1 MNELTKPMP
10 PEELRAAISKAANEL
25 YLTVFSQYGKYVNL
39 KASLEENLLTL
50 LTEQNQLA
58 FQNRIK
64 RRVRAAGFP
73 QTKTMEMFQMTKDIL
88 PNLNFDEVLELTTCK
103 FIDDKIDVCAFSP
116 SGHGK
121 THLALAIGYEAVKRG
136 YTVRFR
142 RASDLINEMAEAQS
156 EKKLSDYIRLMT
168 RCSLL
173 IVDEVG
179 YFDYDA
185 AASSLLFQI
194 IGARY
199 ETGSTF
205 YTSNQMFSEW
215 GKFIGKDTLA
225 KAIVSRIAHNAV
237 LLDLNGPKAWR
248 LEHARSRR
256 VKLE

>member
-1 MNELTKPMP
+1 MTNELTKPMSA
-10 PEELRAAISKAANEL
+10 EELRAAISKAANEL
-25 YLTVFSQYGKYVNL
+25 YLTVFSQYGKYVNP
-39 KASLEENLLTL
+39 KASLEENLYL
-50 LTEQNQLA
+50 LLSEQNQLA
-58 FQNRIK
+58 FQTRVK
-64 RRVRAAGFP
+64 RRVRVAGFP

-88 PNLNFDEVLELTTCK
+88 PNLNFDEVNELATCK

-121 THLALAIGYEAVKRG
+121 THLALAIGYEAIKRG

-168 RCSLL
+168 RCALL

-205 YTSNQMFSEW
+205 YTSNQTNPNLNKIQTFS
-215 GKFIGKDTLA
+215 I
-225 KAIVSRIAHNAV
+225 
-237 LLDLNGPKAWR
+237 
-248 LEHARSRR
+248 
-256 VKLE
+256 